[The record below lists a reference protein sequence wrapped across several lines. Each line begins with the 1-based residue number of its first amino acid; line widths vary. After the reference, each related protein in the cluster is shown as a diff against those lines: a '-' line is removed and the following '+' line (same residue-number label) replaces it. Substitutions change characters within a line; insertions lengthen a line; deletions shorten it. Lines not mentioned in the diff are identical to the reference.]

1 VCFALSSKKR
11 YPDRYPGNLED
22 KPMRLTDFQI
32 KNLKPQVE
40 RYEVWEGKTGFG
52 VRVTPKG
59 NKSFIYMYRFGG
71 KARRLTLGNYPVM
84 SLAEAHKKY
93 AEAKEKVQLG
103 IDPGAEAVS
112 ERMEERRAPTV
123 TILSHEYLQ
132 KWAKPRKRSWREDER
147 ILKKDVLPQWGQRKA
162 REITRRNVIQLL
174 DDIVD
179 RGAGI
184 MANRTLAVIRKMFN
198 FAVSRDIVPVSPCL
212 AVRAPAPEQR
222 RDRVLTTDEIRALW
236 HGLEGAKM
244 MAEGTKLA
252 LKLQL
257 VTGQRKSEI
266 VSAAWEEIDL
276 TDNWWTIP
284 PEKAKNKMAHRVPL
298 SFLALELLQAVKA
311 LSCHSMWLFPSPQ
324 TDRHITPEA
333 VDHALR
339 RPGLE
344 ALGFTFVPHDL
355 RRTAASHITGMGIS
369 RLVVSKILNH
379 AEAGVTSVYDRHSYD
394 LEKRQALQ
402 AWGRKL
408 KAIIEGTKSKVIP
421 MVHKA

>member
-1 VCFALSSKKR
+1 MK
-11 YPDRYPGNLED
+11 
-22 KPMRLTDFQI
+22 LTDRQI
-32 KNLKPQVE
+32 KNLKPRLD
-40 RYEVWEGKTGFG
+40 RYEVFEDRGFG
-52 VRVTPKG
+52 IRVAPTGRKT
-59 NKSFIYMYRFGG
+59 FIYLYRMPGEP
-71 KARRLTLGNYPVM
+71 KKRRLTIGTYPKM
-84 SLAEAHKKY
+84 TLAEAHRKY
-93 AEAKEKVQLG
+93 AEAKEMVAQG
-103 IDPGAEAVS
+103 IDPGSKTVT
-112 ERMEERRAPTV
+112 ERAEERKAPNLAT
-123 TILSHEYLQ
+123 LANEYVE
-132 KWAKPRKRSWREDER
+132 KWAKPRKRSWKEDKR
-147 ILKKDVLPQWGQRKA
+147 ILEKDILPSWGQRKA
-162 REITRRNVIQLL
+162 KDITRRDIIRLL
-174 DDIVD
+174 DGIVD

-257 VTGQRKSEI
+257 VTAQRKAEI
-266 VSAAWEEIDL
+266 VTAAWEEIDF
-276 TDNWWTIP
+276 TDKWWTIP

-298 SFLALELLQAVKA
+298 SSLALELLQAAKNLAGESPWV
-311 LSCHSMWLFPSPQ
+311 FPSPQ
-324 TDRHITPEA
+324 TERHITPEA

-355 RRTAASHITGMGIS
+355 RRTAASHMTGMGIS

-379 AEAGVTSVYDRHSYD
+379 VERGVTAVYDRHSYD
-394 LEKRQALQ
+394 REKRQALE
-402 AWGRKL
+402 AWGRK
-408 KAIIEGTKSKVIP
+408 IQEVVGISEEMSNVIP
-421 MVHKA
+421 IR